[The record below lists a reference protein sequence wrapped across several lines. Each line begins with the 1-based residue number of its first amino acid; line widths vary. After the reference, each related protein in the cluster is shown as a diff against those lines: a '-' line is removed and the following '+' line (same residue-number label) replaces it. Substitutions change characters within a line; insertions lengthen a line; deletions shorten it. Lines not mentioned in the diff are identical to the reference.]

1 MTDVM
6 SEPAVLS
13 APVPAAAPAAFAAL
27 SPPAREALLGI
38 ARRRGFPAGR
48 VALAEGARA
57 EAFYAVLSGQLK
69 MCRLT
74 PSGRNLILSLFGP
87 GDLFGVTPALSGEP
101 CGTDW
106 QAVEDSECLEV
117 RRADLFA
124 LLERRPDLVPETLRF
139 LTRHMVECKNCL
151 VESACSRV
159 ESRFASLFLRLADK
173 RGQASEGGWLIPL
186 RLSRQELADL
196 TGTTLE
202 TAIRVMS
209 RWRQQ
214 GLVTTTRRGFVLHD
228 RAGLEAMSWG

>member
-1 MTDVM
+1 MTSVM
-6 SEPAVLS
+6 SETAPTSFATLS
-13 APVPAAAPAAFAAL
+13 PAA
-27 SPPAREALLGI
+27 RDALLGI
-38 ARRRGFPAGR
+38 AHRRSFPAGR

-57 EAFYAVLSGQLK
+57 DAFYAVLAGQLK

-124 LLERRPDLVPETLRF
+124 LLERRPDLVPEVLRF
-139 LTRHMVECKNCL
+139 LTRQMVECKNCL

-159 ESRFASLFLRLADK
+159 ESRFASLFVRLAEK
-173 RGQASEGGWLIPL
+173 RGEASETGWLIPL

-209 RWRQQ
+209 RWRQE

-228 RAGLEAMSWG
+228 RAGLEALSWG

>member
-1 MTDVM
+1 MTDIM
-6 SEPAVLS
+6 SEP
-13 APVPAAAPAAFAAL
+13 VPFASL
-27 SPPAREALLGI
+27 SPPAREALVGI
-38 ARRRGFPAGR
+38 AQRRTFAPGG

-74 PSGRNLILSLFGP
+74 PSGRNLILSLFGA

-106 QAVEDSECLEV
+106 QAVEQSECLEV

-124 LLERRPDLVPETLRF
+124 LLERRPELVPEVLRY

-159 ESRFASLFLRLADK
+159 ESRFASLFVRLADQ
-173 RGQASEGGWLIPL
+173 RGLPGEGGWTIPL

-209 RWRQQ
+209 RWRQE
-214 GLVTTTRRGFVLHD
+214 GRVTTTRRGFVVHD
-228 RAGLEAMSWG
+228 RASLETMSWG